1 MIYCLLTISRFKK
14 DGLELGNLIMYL
26 RVEALDPLKEQL
38 ILFTQLFQLQ
48 NFLSFVVSRMIF

>member
-1 MIYCLLTISRFKK
+1 
-14 DGLELGNLIMYL
+14 MYL

-48 NFLSFVVSRMIF
+48 NFLSFVVGRMIF